1 MARELTAASGFAVP
15 SVQVAEVKTGDTDR
29 GFEDG
34 EQEAGGSTA
43 GFRSAPRSSSPSPVN
58 EEGAEQPLAHP
69 ACSLWEGAASAE
81 IPPCEQ
87 PRAGLSLAGAR

>member
-1 MARELTAASGFAVP
+1 MVQRVAQELTAASGFAVP

-43 GFRSAPRSSSPSPVN
+43 GFGSAPRSSSPSPVN

-69 ACSLWEGAASAE
+69 ACSLREGAASAE
-81 IPPCEQ
+81 IPP
-87 PRAGLSLAGAR
+87 